1 LFDTLSNIE
10 ISELIAIYYLSIIWP
25 KVKFTEIELDIEDI
39 PFGSVMVA
47 SALTPSRLSSVNVVA
62 NCIEPL

>member
-39 PFGSVMVA
+39 PFGSVMVV